1 MAITWLELKLES
13 KDQLLA
19 WVWHSIELL
28 LFQSCMLGISYF
40 MTTLMGQ
47 SCWALVAQALPWYC
61 FAGVSLSSYH
71 HEPFLRLASL
81 GQGTILDHQVITSAK
96 MFLLSI
102 FRLKLCNRIQ
112 NTICSKVQLSEH
124 FICLNR
130 VCDVLCII
138 ISVMAPRN
146 DPG

>member
-19 WVWHSIELL
+19 WVWHSIKFL
-28 LFQSCMLGISYF
+28 LFQPCMLGISYF

-47 SCWALVAQALPWYC
+47 SSWALVAQALPWYC
-61 FAGVSLSSYH
+61 FAGVSLSPYR

-81 GQGTILDHQVITSAK
+81 GQGTILDRRVIASVK

-112 NTICSKVQLSEH
+112 NTICNKVQLSEH

-130 VCDVLCII
+130 VCDVLCVI
-138 ISVMAPRN
+138 ISVIAPRN
-146 DPG
+146 DSG

>member
-1 MAITWLELKLES
+1 MAITWLEIKLES

-19 WVWHSIELL
+19 WVWHSIKLL
-28 LFQSCMLGISYF
+28 LFQPCMLGVSYF
-40 MTTLMGQ
+40 MATLMGQ
-47 SCWALVAQALPWYC
+47 SCWALVAQALPWCC
-61 FAGVSLSSYH
+61 FVGVSLSPYRR
-71 HEPFLRLASL
+71 EPFLRLASL
-81 GQGTILDHQVITSAK
+81 GQGAVLDRRVIASAK

-102 FRLKLCNRIQ
+102 FRLKLCNRIW
-112 NTICSKVQLSEH
+112 NAICYKVQLSEH

-138 ISVMAPRN
+138 TSVMTPRN